1 MPLLANQWNSLNYKD
16 TSRQRIY
23 LKDIDCPDV
32 WHENLKKLL
41 PPSLFFLNDSS
52 GIAEDVGAALEP
64 NPYGQ
69 SVRIGKGIAKAGDL
83 MSNLPSEMRAENL
96 MCYIGHEGTYTPCH
110 REMCASLGHNIMV
123 EASNGLLEHG
133 KSTKP
138 GSSIWFMTES
148 KDRHLVSE
156 YWASV
161 LGHDIEIEDHFA
173 QINAWKAAPFKT
185 YVIEQK
191 VGDFILIPPLAAHQ
205 VWNRGTR
212 TMKIAWNRI
221 TAETLEMALD
231 EALPRARMVCRD
243 EEYKNKAIIFFS
255 LDKYSKLLYHAQ
267 EQVLNKS
274 ERIRQL
280 QKDFR
285 RLFLLYSKILCTES
299 FSKDQP
305 EEGNIQFL
313 PFDSNVTCSYCRCN
327 IFNRFFTCPSCVD
340 RLPFGEEDCYDI
352 CMDCYAMGRSC
363 ACISGMK
370 WVEQFRWKELT
381 EKHMLWRQQILK
393 SNFRLSNHY
402 QSLSAERENL
412 GKRTLAEICQHELK
426 RRPWVDVNAPVSSRK
441 SESVDD
447 VDDVK
452 TRNRRKVH
460 RTDKWRKGHGTC
472 HICKTPDPMW
482 KLASCTSCDLNYCYG
497 SLFRA
502 FDIMPQTVM
511 EEYLWKCPKCL
522 KICSCGACRRDHTMT
537 PYEPKGTLLGHD
549 TKKIAD
555 PRSVES
561 LVDFSVS
568 NIRWLKKPSGDHFND
583 TRPIKRHQK
592 EAEETKLNVL
602 LSNNEPPTLRS
613 FGSGVLQDAAYEDIP
628 IDPAL
633 SLSGSIVNQ
642 SLGASQ
648 DHVSLNSML
657 VSRPD
662 TEQLR
667 LSVPSE
673 VGEHGTTRAITFEY
687 LDQGGSAFSVLL
699 AEQAGST
706 VDNLF
711 PRPASLKNEQCWA
724 IRKGDRQNTQ
734 TDSRNGVR
742 VTCNR
747 LVFTQ
752 PERLSLGE
760 NHHLRKKLIVRI
772 KMDKKR
778 LETLEPSHKEPLPG
792 KTKRPKTRP

>member
-1 MPLLANQWNSLNYKD
+1 MSLLANQWNSLNYKD

-32 WHENLKKLL
+32 WHEKLKEIL
-41 PPSLFFLNDSS
+41 PPSLFFLSDSN
-52 GIAEDVGAALEP
+52 GIAGDMGAALGL
-64 NPYGQ
+64 NPCGPGVRYGK
-69 SVRIGKGIAKAGDL
+69 RITKAGDL
-83 MSNLPSEMRAENL
+83 MSNLPPEMRAENL

-110 REMCASLGHNIMV
+110 REMCASLGQNIMV
-123 EASNGLLEHG
+123 EASSGFLENGNT
-133 KSTKP
+133 TKP
-138 GSSIWFMTES
+138 GSSIWLMTES

-185 YVIEQK
+185 YVVEQK

-231 EALPRARMVCRD
+231 EALPRAKMVCRD
-243 EEYKNKAIIFFS
+243 EQYKNKAIIFFS
-255 LDKYSKLLYHAQ
+255 LEKYSKLLCYAQ
-267 EQVLNKS
+267 EQVLNSS
-274 ERIRQL
+274 EIRQL

-299 FSKDQP
+299 FSKGQQ
-305 EEGNIQFL
+305 EERNIQFL
-313 PFDSNVTCSYCRCN
+313 PFNSNVTCSYCRCN
-327 IFNRFFTCPSCVD
+327 IFNRFLTCLSCVEK
-340 RLPFGEEDCYDI
+340 LPSGEEDCYDI

-381 EKHMLWRQQILK
+381 EKHKLWRGQIL
-393 SNFRLSNHY
+393 NLDVRLSNQY
-402 QSLSAERENL
+402 QSLLAERENL
-412 GKRTLAEICQHELK
+412 GKRTLAEICQNELK
-426 RRPWVDVNAPVSSRK
+426 KRPWVDVNAPVNTRK
-441 SESVDD
+441 NESADD
-447 VDDVK
+447 VDDGRV
-452 TRNRRKVH
+452 RNRGKVR
-460 RTDKWRKGHGTC
+460 RTDKWRKEYGNC
-472 HICKTPDPMW
+472 HICKTPDHMW

-522 KICSCGACRRDHTMT
+522 KICSCGTCRRDYTMT
-537 PYEPKGTLLGHD
+537 PYQPKGTLLGHD

-568 NIRWLKKPSGDHFND
+568 NIRWLRKPSGDRFGN
-583 TRPIKRHQK
+583 TCPLKRHQEEAK
-592 EAEETKLNVL
+592 ETEMSVL
-602 LSNNEPPTLRS
+602 LSNEQYSDPASLQS
-613 FGSGVLQDAAYEDIP
+613 FGSGVLQETAYAGIP

-642 SLGASQ
+642 SLGASSEEQ
-648 DHVSLNSML
+648 ISLSSML

-662 TEQLR
+662 SEQLQ
-667 LSVPSE
+667 LSIPRNGVLQK
-673 VGEHGTTRAITFEY
+673 GADKHGTEAITFEY
-687 LDQGGSAFSVLL
+687 LDKEDSAFSVLS
-699 AEQAGST
+699 AEKARSA

-711 PRPASLKNEQCWA
+711 PQPASFKNEQCRT
-724 IRKGDRQNTQ
+724 I
-734 TDSRNGVR
+734 RNGHR
-742 VTCNR
+742 
-747 LVFTQ
+747 
-752 PERLSLGE
+752 
-760 NHHLRKKLIVRI
+760 
-772 KMDKKR
+772 
-778 LETLEPSHKEPLPG
+778 
-792 KTKRPKTRP
+792 